1 MANTFENRVVWL
13 RWLPLGIVLFI
24 VVHAS
29 LKIIKSPL
37 SKGDFEAFFNA
48 AGLIVKHQNIYL
60 TPTREVA
67 QGGLFYLY
75 LPL

>member
-13 RWLPLGIVLFI
+13 RWLALGMVFFI

-37 SKGDFEAFFNA
+37 SKGDFEAF
-48 AGLIVKHQNIYL
+48 L
-60 TPTREVA
+60 TP
-67 QGGLFYLY
+67 
-75 LPL
+75 PI